1 MNLNLYH
8 GQDIEV
14 AVKGK
19 FDAVLDT
26 IGRPETERIG
36 INFLRKGGNY
46 MTLQVYNSSFVS
58 ALRATFAL
66 RKSGFILSCIDLL
79 KGEAASLTD
88 RYGFVIGLPLAT
100 SLLAKKKIQYQYSHG
115 IGKDWIL
122 HYSLFSFCRNYSVN
136 QDIPH
141 GIGIHKI

>member
-1 MNLNLYH
+1 M
-8 GQDIEV
+8 
-14 AVKGK
+14 KGK

-66 RKSGFILSCIDLL
+66 RKVF
-79 KGEAASLTD
+79 
-88 RYGFVIGLPLAT
+88 
-100 SLLAKKKIQYQYSHG
+100 
-115 IGKDWIL
+115 
-122 HYSLFSFCRNYSVN
+122 LFSLALIY
-136 QDIPH
+136 
-141 GIGIHKI
+141 